1 MHTPFPRLV
10 KGVFAF
16 VLIVVF
22 VALALA
28 LTALVMLLASN
39 GEETC
44 LVVLLV
50 VAFDVSFVGGA
61 TVPATTLGLTL
72 DRAMRVEVSTCR
84 RC

>member
-22 VALALA
+22 VALA